1 MHRVISLVVGSLCSL
16 CLLGCG
22 VGGPHS
28 PISQSTAVASAL
40 AEIVKLDQYRA
51 RTSSTPAVSG
61 FALQTARLTNDTASV
76 SDSQGDV
83 LTVSPPPK
91 EAWVIVFTAPEQSIW
106 LSIDAM
112 AEVDSTTGVVA
123 ATGLWPVPANRPTKG
138 GYASASGRF

>member
-1 MHRVISLVVGSLCSL
+1 MHRAICLVVGSLYSL

-22 VGGPHS
+22 AGGPHN

-40 AEIVKLDQYRA
+40 AEIVKLDRYRA

-61 FALQTARLTNDTASV
+61 FVVQSARLTSETASV

-83 LTVSPPPK
+83 LTVNPPPK
-91 EAWVIVFTAPEQSIW
+91 EAWVVAFTAPQQSIW
-106 LSIDAM
+106 QSISAL
-112 AEVDSTTGVVA
+112 AEVDSMSGVVA

-138 GYASASGRF
+138 YGGAS

>member
-1 MHRVISLVVGSLCSL
+1 MRRTICLLIGSLCL
-16 CLLGCG
+16 IGCG
-22 VGGPHS
+22 SGGPHN

-40 AEIVKLDQYRA
+40 ADVQSLDRERA
-51 RTSSTPAVSG
+51 KTSSTPAVTG
-61 FALQTARLTNDTASV
+61 FALQSARLTSDTASV

-106 LSIDAM
+106 LSVHAM

-138 GYASASGRF
+138 YGGAG